1 MTYLEKLQNDRYG
14 FFEELKQKIMSP
26 ETIEALKQDNA
37 SIIDPEIYKM
47 FDVMWDS
54 SEEFGDDI
62 YLEFYDWSK
71 SWADIGEEFNLQ
83 VVQMFHK
90 SRKSR

>member
-14 FFEELKQKIMSP
+14 FFEELKQKITSP
-26 ETIEALKQDNA
+26 ETIEALKQYNA
-37 SIIDPEIYKM
+37 SKIDPEIFEM

-62 YLEFYDWSK
+62 YLEFYDWSE
-71 SWADIGEEFNLQ
+71 SWADIGEEFDLR
-83 VVQMFHK
+83 VVQMVHK